1 MSSYNHAKYGIT
13 RRQWFGLTARNGGP
27 NAGAGVTFNETQ
39 SAVVKRWYPDLRG
52 PIDMSKAG
60 VMTIATLG
68 KGEESFRFTVDGTTS
83 ANAFATAVASTS
95 SAPFTIASKSI
106 SKVLATGSYVSIL
119 ASTNV
124 CSTGTVA
131 LFIDWKPRFTPGTGL
146 WNQGEDA

>member
-1 MSSYNHAKYGIT
+1 MSGYSHQKYGIT
-13 RRQWFGLTARNGGP
+13 RRQWFGLNARNGGA

-39 SAVVKRWYPDLRG
+39 ASVVKRWYPDLRG
-52 PIDMSKAG
+52 PIKMSKAG

-68 KGEESFRFTVDGTTS
+68 KGEQSFRFSVDGTTA
-83 ANAFATAVASTS
+83 ANAFATAVASTT
-95 SAPFTIASKSI
+95 SAPYTIASKSI

-131 LFIDWKPRFTPGTGL
+131 LFIDWRPRFTTSTGL
-146 WNQGEDA
+146 WNQGAD